1 MGVRPPFVVPVLC
14 AWALLGSTPAA
25 AEDPEVA
32 ALRRQVNA
40 LEQQVRELKARMDQF
55 DGGAPAPAP
64 AAAAPA
70 AAVPQAA
77 PAAAAPAAAVP
88 QAAPAAAAP
97 AAAAPAPAAASA
109 ASPGYV
115 SPEAVLKQRWSSI
128 KPSMGDDR
136 VVELIGQ
143 PTTKFKLDG
152 RDVWYYYYPG
162 AGGGSVFFTGE
173 GKVSSSQSPFGWG
186 W

>member
-1 MGVRPPFVVPVLC
+1 MGARPPFVVPVLC
-14 AWALLGSTPAA
+14 AWALLGSAPAA

-40 LEQQVRELKARMDQF
+40 LEQQVRELKARMDQL
-55 DGGAPAPAP
+55 DGRAP
-64 AAAAPA
+64 AAAPA
-70 AAVPQAA
+70 TAVPQAA

-88 QAAPAAAAP
+88 QAAPAAAVP
-97 AAAAPAPAAASA
+97 AAAASAPAAASA
-109 ASPGYV
+109 AGPGYV
-115 SPEAVLKQRWSSI
+115 SPEAVLRQRWSSI
-128 KPSMGDDR
+128 KPSMDDEH
-136 VVELIGQ
+136 VVELLGQ

>member
-1 MGVRPPFVVPVLC
+1 MGARPPFVVPALC
-14 AWALLGSTPAA
+14 AWALLGSTAAA

-55 DGGAPAPAP
+55 DGGAPA
-64 AAAAPA
+64 AAPA

-77 PAAAAPAAAVP
+77 AAAPATAVP
-88 QAAPAAAAP
+88 QAAPAAAVP
-97 AAAAPAPAAASA
+97 TPAPAAASSA
-109 ASPGYV
+109 APGYV
-115 SPEAVLKQRWSSI
+115 SPEALLKQRWSSI
-128 KPSMGDDR
+128 KPAMTSDR
-136 VVELIGQ
+136 VTELLGA

>member
-1 MGVRPPFVVPVLC
+1 MGARPPFVVPVLC

-40 LEQQVRELKARMDQF
+40 LEQQVRALNARMDQLE
-55 DGGAPAPAP
+55 GRAP
-64 AAAAPA
+64 

-77 PAAAAPAAAVP
+77 PAAAAPAAVVP
-88 QAAPAAAAP
+88 QAAPAAAAPAAAAP

-109 ASPGYV
+109 AGPGYV

-128 KPSMGDDR
+128 KPSMDNDR
-136 VVELIGQ
+136 VVELLGQ
-143 PTTKFKLDG
+143 PTTKFRLDG
-152 RDVWYYYYPG
+152 RDGWYYYYPG
-162 AGGGSVFFTGE
+162 QGGGSVFFTDE

>member
-55 DGGAPAPAP
+55 DGGAPAP
-64 AAAAPA
+64 
-70 AAVPQAA
+70 A

>member
-40 LEQQVRELKARMDQF
+40 LEQQVRDLKARMDQF
-55 DGGAPAPAP
+55 DGGAPA
-64 AAAAPA
+64 AAPA
-70 AAVPQAA
+70 TAVPQAA
-77 PAAAAPAAAVP
+77 PSATAPAP
-88 QAAPAAAAP
+88 AP
-97 AAAAPAPAAASA
+97 APAPAAASA
-109 ASPGYV
+109 AGPGYV

-128 KPSMGDDR
+128 KPAMTTDR
-136 VVELIGQ
+136 VTELLGE
-143 PTTKFKLDG
+143 PTTRFKLDG

>member
-1 MGVRPPFVVPVLC
+1 MGARPPFVVPVLC

-25 AEDPEVA
+25 AEDSDVA

-55 DGGAPAPAP
+55 DGGAPAAAPQPAP
-64 AAAAPA
+64 AAPA
-70 AAVPQAA
+70 AAVAVPQAA
-77 PAAAAPAAAVP
+77 PAVAAP
-88 QAAPAAAAP
+88 
-97 AAAAPAPAAASA
+97 APAPAAASA
-109 ASPGYV
+109 AGPGYV
-115 SPEAVLKQRWSSI
+115 SPEAVLKQRWSSV
-128 KPSMGDDR
+128 KPSMDDDH
-136 VVELIGQ
+136 VVALLGQ

-152 RDVWYYYYPG
+152 RNVWYYYYPG
-162 AGGGSVFFTGE
+162 QGGGSVFFTDE

>member
-1 MGVRPPFVVPVLC
+1 MGARPPFVVPVLC
-14 AWALLGSTPAA
+14 AWALLGSTAAA

-40 LEQQVRELKARMDQF
+40 LEQQVRALNARMDQLE
-55 DGGAPAPAP
+55 GRAPAAVPQSAP

-70 AAVPQAA
+70 AVVPQAA
-77 PAAAAPAAAVP
+77 PAAAAPAP
-88 QAAPAAAAP
+88 
-97 AAAAPAPAAASA
+97 AAPAPAAASA
-109 ASPGYV
+109 AGPGYV
-115 SPEAVLKQRWSSI
+115 SPEAMLKQRWSSI
-128 KPSMGDDR
+128 KPSMDDEH
-136 VVELIGQ
+136 VVELLGQ

>member
-1 MGVRPPFVVPVLC
+1 MGARPPFVVPVLC

-40 LEQQVRELKARMDQF
+40 LEQQVRALNARMDQLE
-55 DGGAPAPAP
+55 GRAP
-64 AAAAPA
+64 
-70 AAVPQAA
+70 AAVPQAT
-77 PAAAAPAAAVP
+77 PP
-88 QAAPAAAAP
+88 AAAP
-97 AAAAPAPAAASA
+97 AAAAQSPHAAPPPPPAASA
-109 ASPGYV
+109 AGPGYV

-128 KPSMGDDR
+128 KPAITNAR
-136 VVELIGQ
+136 VTELLGE
-143 PTTKFKLDG
+143 PTTRFKLDG

-162 AGGGSVFFTGE
+162 QGGGSVFFTDE

>member
-1 MGVRPPFVVPVLC
+1 MGERPPFVVPVLC
-14 AWALLGSTPAA
+14 AWALLWSTAAA

-55 DGGAPAPAP
+55 EGGAP
-64 AAAAPA
+64 
-70 AAVPQAA
+70 
-77 PAAAAPAAAVP
+77 AAAPAAAVP

-97 AAAAPAPAAASA
+97 AAAAPAAAAPAPAAASA
-109 ASPGYV
+109 AGPGYV

-128 KPSMGDDR
+128 KPSMDDDH
-136 VVELIGQ
+136 VVELLGQ

>member
-1 MGVRPPFVVPVLC
+1 MGARPPFVMPVLC
-14 AWALLGSTPAA
+14 AWALLGSAPAA
-25 AEDPEVA
+25 AEDPEVG

-40 LEQQVRELKARMDQF
+40 LEQQVHELKARMDQLE
-55 DGGAPAPAP
+55 GRAP
-64 AAAAPA
+64 AAA
-70 AAVPQAA
+70 PQPV

-109 ASPGYV
+109 AGPGYV

-128 KPSMGDDR
+128 KPSMDDNH
-136 VVELIGQ
+136 VVALLGQ

>member
-25 AEDPEVA
+25 AEDPEVG

-55 DGGAPAPAP
+55 DGGAPAP
-64 AAAAPA
+64 
-70 AAVPQAA
+70 A

>member
-1 MGVRPPFVVPVLC
+1 MGARPPFVVPVLC

-40 LEQQVRELKARMDQF
+40 LEQQVRDLQSRMQKLE
-55 DGGAPAPAP
+55 GGAQAAPGAGAPAAAQVAPLPPAPAPLAPAPP
-64 AAAAPA
+64 AAAAP
-70 AAVPQAA
+70 P
-77 PAAAAPAAAVP
+77 PAAAPT
-88 QAAPAAAAP
+88 
-97 AAAAPAPAAASA
+97 AASA
-109 ASPGYV
+109 AGPGYV
-115 SPEAVLKQRWSSI
+115 SPEALLKQRWSSI
-128 KPSMGDDR
+128 KPAMTSDR
-136 VVELIGQ
+136 VTELLGA

-162 AGGGSVFFTGE
+162 TGGGSVFFTDA

>member
-1 MGVRPPFVVPVLC
+1 MGARPPFVVPVLC

-25 AEDPEVA
+25 AEDPEVG

-40 LEQQVRELKARMDQF
+40 LEQQVRELKARMDQLE
-55 DGGAPAPAP
+55 GGAPA
-64 AAAAPA
+64 AAPQ
-70 AAVPQAA
+70 P
-77 PAAAAPAAAVP
+77 
-88 QAAPAAAAP
+88 APAAAAP

-109 ASPGYV
+109 AGPGYV

-128 KPSMGDDR
+128 KPSMDDNH
-136 VVELIGQ
+136 VVELLGQ

>member
-1 MGVRPPFVVPVLC
+1 MGARPPFVVPVLC

-25 AEDPEVA
+25 AEDPDVA

-55 DGGAPAPAP
+55 DRGAP
-64 AAAAPA
+64 AAAPA
-70 AAVPQAA
+70 TSVPQAA
-77 PAAAAPAAAVP
+77 PSAV
-88 QAAPAAAAP
+88 AT
-97 AAAAPAPAAASA
+97 APAPAAASA
-109 ASPGYV
+109 AGPGYV

-128 KPSMGDDR
+128 KPSMDDDH
-136 VVELIGQ
+136 VVGLLGQ

-162 AGGGSVFFTGE
+162 QGGGSVFFTDE